1 MLLELI
7 ADFWLELSAMLALM
21 LGSGFFSCSE
31 AAFFSLSRNQR
42 AEMGQGTSAERYAVA
57 LLSHPERLLTSIL
70 FWNLLINMTYFALAS
85 IITMRLQKSE
95 MGEGWIP
102 QGFAIGALLVMI
114 LTSELLPKNLG
125 VLNPRRLST
134 LVALP
139 LTAATNLV
147 GKILPMLIQIGNAT
161 ARLIVPN
168 SKPEAALAL
177 EDLERAVELG
187 SGETHDDKIL
197 LFQERQILQRVV
209 DLASAKVAEIM
220 RPRRRCTVISPP
232 GTVSDLGDGVEG
244 EYLLFTENDS
254 DEISLAMP
262 VSQLAMAST
271 KQLVRQ
277 AEPVVYVPW
286 CATASETLG
295 QLRKEGRRVAA
306 VLNELGETIGVVTLE
321 RLLDSV
327 LRDSAAEDPID
338 PHAVRIRLTKGAWEA
353 TGTTP
358 LRKIAKRINRPLTAK
373 ESARDPIKTSLDLAL
388 DSMRSVTVSG
398 LMLEML
404 ERPPCLGDR
413 IELGGWVWTVIEGV
427 DEVLEPGRDDMPI
440 VVRIIPDLDFP
451 SNQGRSK

>member
-1 MLLELI
+1 
-7 ADFWLELSAMLALM
+7 MLALM

-31 AAFFSLSRNQR
+31 AAFFSLTRNQR
-42 AEMGQGTSAERYAVA
+42 AAMGKGTTAERYAVA

-95 MGEGWIP
+95 IGEGWIP
-102 QGFAIGALLVMI
+102 KGFGFGALLVMI

-125 VLNPRRLST
+125 VLNPRGLST
-134 LVALP
+134 FVALP
-139 LTAATNLV
+139 LSAATNLV
-147 GKILPMLIQIGNAT
+147 GKILPLLMQIGNAT
-161 ARLIVPN
+161 ARLIVPTT
-168 SKPEAALAL
+168 KPESALAL

-187 SGETHDDKIL
+187 SSETHDDQLL

-209 DLASAKVAEIM
+209 DLTSAKVAEIM
-220 RPRRRCTVISPP
+220 RPRRRCTVITPP
-232 GTVSDLGDGVEG
+232 GAISDLGEGVEG
-244 EYLLFTENDS
+244 EYLLFTERDS

-262 VSQLAMAST
+262 TNQLALAPP

-286 CATASETLG
+286 CASASETLS
-295 QLRKEGRRVAA
+295 QLRKEGHRVAV
-306 VLNELGETIGVVTLE
+306 VLNELGETIGIVTLE
-321 RLLDSV
+321 RLLDTI
-327 LRDSAAEDPID
+327 LRDTTAEDPID

-353 TGTTP
+353 TGATP
-358 LRKIAKRINRPLTAK
+358 LRKIAKRINQPISPKDSSREPTKTA
-373 ESARDPIKTSLDLAL
+373 LDLAL

-413 IELGGWVWTVIEGV
+413 IELGGWVWTVIEGA
-427 DEVLEPGRDDMPI
+427 DEILEPGRDDMPI
-440 VVRIIPDLDFP
+440 VVRIIADLDFDERE
-451 SNQGRSK
+451 GRTK